1 MADDKLKR
9 EKELFKKHSQKL
21 EKEYPEKFVAIKDGR
36 IVDYDRDIGRLC
48 KRIMRRF
55 GDNPVHIR
63 EAKDM
68 GKLKLPARRRKR
80 WV

>member
-1 MADDKLKR
+1 MPEDKLKQ

-48 KRIMRRF
+48 KRIMRKF
-55 GDNPVHIR
+55 GSTPVHIR
-63 EAKDM
+63 EAKDVRKM
-68 GKLKLPARRRKR
+68 KYPARKGKR